1 MGIRFDQH
9 VNGTKSLLSQ
19 AIKEYGLMN
28 FDFYLISILPGSSK
42 AERIALESS
51 LIIYLKPE

>member
-28 FDFYLISILPGSSK
+28 FDSYIISICL
-42 AERIALESS
+42 AH
-51 LIIYLKPE
+51 LKQKE